1 MASAMPIS
9 VAEAVAAVGGASVI
23 SVLLYRYVKTRWI
36 PFGILAV
43 FWVTGLIVGPLT
55 NRTFIQIADLL
66 DTSEL
71 HHDQIV
77 ALLGVLG
84 VIGAVWAEFRLR
96 RTTRPIPNI
105 AQT

>member
-1 MASAMPIS
+1 MPIS
-9 VAEAVAAVGGASVI
+9 LAEAIAAVGGSSVI

-36 PFGILAV
+36 PLAILAV

-55 NRTFIQIADLL
+55 NRTFIQVADLL

-84 VIGAVWAEFRLR
+84 VVGAVWAEFRLR
-96 RTTRPIPNI
+96 KAARPMVGI